1 MIYETIIEDSFK
13 QDSFLELNESIL
25 YKFNDIKPVY
35 YILKE
40 SYEFLDENNG
50 VLNKFSF
57 NISSKGFIF
66 YNIHIFKNSY
76 YYKIPKDINYLKIRL
91 YLERIN
97 QGNLYGFGLKIT
109 NEYQTNY
116 ICLKYLEN
124 NNI

>member
-1 MIYETIIEDSFK
+1 M
-13 QDSFLELNESIL
+13 
-25 YKFNDIKPVY
+25 YKFDDIKPAY

-40 SYEFLDENNG
+40 SCEFLYENNE

-57 NISSKGFIF
+57 NISSKGSIF

-76 YYKIPKDINYLKIRL
+76 YYKIPKDFNYLKIRL
-91 YLERIN
+91 YLVRIN
-97 QGNLYGFGLKIT
+97 QGNLYEFGLKIT
-109 NEYQTNY
+109 NEYKNNY